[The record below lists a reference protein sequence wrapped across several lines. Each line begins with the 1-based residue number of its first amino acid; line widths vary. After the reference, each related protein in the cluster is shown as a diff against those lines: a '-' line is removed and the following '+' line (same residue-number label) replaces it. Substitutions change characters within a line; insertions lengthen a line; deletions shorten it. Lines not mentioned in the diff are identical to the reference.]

1 MLKWVTGKLNRS
13 REQVTPVSH
22 HPDVRLDFTP
32 QSADELL
39 AAASR
44 ERALQQLWDNSPF
57 SRSVWEA
64 FWLAPVRALAVRLQQ
79 LPAASTGPYAREGG
93 MLDEA
98 LEVAVCAVRLS
109 RGWMLPPGAAPEE
122 QAAQSA
128 AWCTA
133 IFWAALLH
141 DVGALN
147 QMAAFHEDGGRWYP
161 GVAAPDGSWRIRF
174 SQSQGDTAAWGAMI
188 AYRLLPEG
196 GFRWLCRWPQ
206 VADILLVYLS
216 GNKNAGAILHAA
228 VSEARLKCGLPPP
241 ELALSPA
248 RAPVETAS
256 TLQQNVSTSSSEH
269 APAKPVPSAITIISE
284 SYADPQ
290 TSDTTLTVPALVS
303 AIELNELASDDKN
316 NPVMSEESGGTP
328 GELLNM
334 LDHLTADSSVMPPE
348 SVLIPEA
355 VAVKSVADEV
365 QLPDPSVMVALSPG
379 EHFWQWLVGAVA
391 GGLVTVNAQDSLLHV
406 MTQYVFLQ
414 TPDCFYR
421 YLSAQGNTEINK
433 DDIQKNFESLNR
445 HFSHNGKGIYI
456 YRKYENE
463 KQEGRFTKLSG
474 YMIPLN
480 FIFTNGAPP
489 PDSPW
494 LLPNK

>member
-1 MLKWVTGKLNRS
+1 
-13 REQVTPVSH
+13 
-22 HPDVRLDFTP
+22 
-32 QSADELL
+32 
-39 AAASR
+39 
-44 ERALQQLWDNSPF
+44 
-57 SRSVWEA
+57 
-64 FWLAPVRALAVRLQQ
+64 
-79 LPAASTGPYAREGG
+79 
-93 MLDEA
+93 
-98 LEVAVCAVRLS
+98 
-109 RGWMLPPGAAPEE
+109 
-122 QAAQSA
+122 
-128 AWCTA
+128 
-133 IFWAALLH
+133 
-141 DVGALN
+141 
-147 QMAAFHEDGGRWYP
+147 
-161 GVAAPDGSWRIRF
+161 
-174 SQSQGDTAAWGAMI
+174 
-188 AYRLLPEG
+188 
-196 GFRWLCRWPQ
+196 
-206 VADILLVYLS
+206 
-216 GNKNAGAILHAA
+216 
-228 VSEARLKCGLPPP
+228 
-241 ELALSPA
+241 
-248 RAPVETAS
+248 
-256 TLQQNVSTSSSEH
+256 
-269 APAKPVPSAITIISE
+269 
-284 SYADPQ
+284 
-290 TSDTTLTVPALVS
+290 VPALVS